1 MISEG
6 HRYRLRPA
14 PIRHEPNARE
24 AEDHHGPCR
33 GFGDGGRDERVGD
46 NAVSKR
52 CRVNAVPILRRV
64 GVACVARS
72 AASVLYVEE
81 SERRRVSPASDARR
95 AAFML
100 LGTTFEGVH
109 PLAAEELRSALETV
123 T

>member
-1 MISEG
+1 MVA
-6 HRYRLRPA
+6 PA
-14 PIRHEPNARE
+14 IRHVAD
-24 AEDHHGPCR
+24 ASKAKDQHGPCR